1 MIFEFAVSPE
11 LFADWQDVR
20 FLVASFGREEGRLV
34 SEIPRKKWKMLVLQA
49 IKRSDNG
56 EVMKKR
62 LKEAA
67 TRLIKRALYTR
78 QTAPE
83 VDATD
88 WLAAALAAHEQRPF
102 RAIIVDTYDGDRD
115 DVLAC
120 DLSLIDHPLWRVPKD
135 ESVERNAATML
146 GVIQSILDCAG
157 EVVLVD
163 RNFRPDQQRF
173 RNVLI
178 RLMESLSTRPHGPR
192 IGKIVYHVGD
202 DIEIGHLET
211 QCRAC
216 IAVRIPASI
225 TLEIVVHP
233 RDKLHDRFVLTD
245 IGGVSFGQG
254 LDESLGSGP
263 DKVLVSRLSETT
275 YKEWWRKC
283 KSTTVSF
290 RIVSP

>member
-11 LFADWQDVR
+11 LFTDWQDVR
-20 FLVASFGREEGRLV
+20 FLLSSFSPEEGRLV
-34 SEIPRKKWKMLVLQA
+34 SEIPRKKWKSLVLQA
-49 IKRSDNG
+49 IKRSNNG

-67 TRLIKRALYTR
+67 NRLIKKALYTR

-83 VDATD
+83 IDTTE
-88 WLAAALAAHEQRPF
+88 WLAAALAAHDQRPF
-102 RAIIVDTYDGDRD
+102 RAILVDTYNGNRD
-115 DVLAC
+115 DVLAN
-120 DLSLIDHPLWRVPKD
+120 DINLTDHPLWKVSKD
-135 ESVERNAATML
+135 ESVDRNTATMV
-146 GVIQSILDCAG
+146 GVIQSVLDCAG

-163 RNFRPDQQRF
+163 RNFRPKFQRF
-173 RNVLI
+173 QNVLI
-178 RLMESLSTRPHGPR
+178 HIMESLSTRSHGPR

-202 DIEIGHLET
+202 NISANQLET
-211 QCRAC
+211 ECQT
-216 IAVRIPASI
+216 RIRPRMPSNM

-233 RDKLHDRFVLTD
+233 NDELHDRFVLTD

-263 DKVLVSRLSETT
+263 EKVLISRLSENT

-283 KSTTVSF
+283 KSSNVTFS
-290 RIVSP
+290 IVTL